1 MSNDIRDAAPA
12 TPASPAA
19 DTRTRFDRRDFLRVS
34 SLAGGGLLL
43 GTVLDFSSPA
53 LLGATESAALAGAS
67 AAGGLAAGEFTP
79 NAFIRIA
86 PTGAITIISKNP
98 EVGQGVRTMLPML
111 VAEELDVPWESITIE
126 QAMVDEPKYGRQ
138 VAGGSTAT
146 PTNWEPLRRAGAA
159 GRQMLIAAAAQT
171 WGVPEADC
179 TTEAGVVHHRAS
191 NRRATYAELATK
203 AATLTAPALAD
214 VKVKDPKDYRII
226 GKFTRGIDNRKIVTG
241 APIFGIDVTVPGML
255 HAVFEKA
262 PVFGAKVASANID
275 QVKALPG
282 VKQVFVVEG
291 TANLAGLMP
300 GVAILAETWWH
311 ARSAR
316 RRLRVTWAEHP
327 TAQQSSAAFAAKA
340 TELMAAAPQNVA
352 RTFGDCAGTLAAAG
366 NKVVEA
372 TYEYPFL
379 AHAPLEPQ
387 NCTAS
392 WANGKMEI
400 WAPSQAP
407 QGGRVLVAQTLGIP
421 EADISIHMVRGGGGF
436 GRRLNNDYMVEAA
449 AIAKQA
455 GVPVK
460 LTWSREDDMQHDF
473 YRPAG
478 WHKLKGAVDAS
489 GKLVAWDNHF
499 VTFGEGQRFAQAASI
514 SPTEFPIGFVPNLQ
528 FGVSTMPLGVP
539 TGFLRAPTS
548 NAIAFV
554 YQSFID
560 ELALAAG
567 KDLVQFRLDLL
578 AQAAS
583 MTQPPGAPP
592 VAVNAERMR
601 GVLQLVA
608 EKSGWGKR
616 TLPKGTGM
624 GVGMHFSHRGYFAEV
639 VEATVSNSGEVKV
652 VKVWVAGDVGSV
664 IINPSGALQQVQ
676 GSVLDGLAEAFK
688 QEITIEGGRTVQ
700 ANFDDFE
707 LLRITEAPPVE
718 VHFVTTNFPPTGMG
732 EPALPPVI
740 PALTGAIFA
749 ATGKRVRS
757 LPLSRHDLSW
767 S

>member
-1 MSNDIRDAAPA
+1 MTTDLRDTA
-12 TPASPAA
+12 PAA
-19 DTRTRFDRRDFLRVS
+19 DAAKTFDRRDFLRVS
-34 SLAGGGLLL
+34 SIAGGGLLL
-43 GTVLDFSSPA
+43 GTMLDFSHPA
-53 LLGATESAALAGAS
+53 LLGATEAGAL
-67 AAGGLAAGEFTP
+67 GGVAAGEFMP

-86 PTGAITIISKNP
+86 SSGAVTIISKNP
-98 EVGQGVRTMLPML
+98 EVGQGIRTMLPML
-111 VAEELDVPWESITIE
+111 IAEELDVAWDSITIE
-126 QAMVDEPKYGRQ
+126 LAMADEPKYGRQ

-159 GRQMLIAAAAQT
+159 GRQMLVAAAAAN
-171 WGVPEADC
+171 WGVPEAEC
-179 TTEAGVVHHRAS
+179 TTENGAVLHRAS
-191 NRRATYAELATK
+191 NRRATYGSLAEK
-203 AATLTAPALAD
+203 AATLTAPAPAS
-214 VKVKDPKDYRII
+214 VKLKDPKDFKII
-226 GKFTRGIDNRKIVTG
+226 GKFTRGIDNRRIVTG
-241 APIFGIDVTVPGML
+241 QPLFGIDVQVPGML
-255 HAVFEKA
+255 HAVYEKA

-275 QVKALPG
+275 QIKALPG

-291 TANLAGLMP
+291 AAPAANGAVNLAGLLP
-300 GVAILAETWWH
+300 GVAIVAETFWH

-327 TAQQSSAAFAAKA
+327 TSQQSSAAFSAKA
-340 TELMAAAPQNVA
+340 AELMAGEPAQIIRND
-352 RTFGDCAGTLAAAG
+352 GDCAAALGGAA
-366 NKVVEA
+366 KTVEA

-392 WANGKMEI
+392 FVNGKMEL

-407 QGGRVLVAQTLGIP
+407 AGGRALIAQTLGI
-421 EADISIHMVRGGGGF
+421 AADDISIHMMRGGGGF

-460 LTWSREDDMQHDF
+460 LTWTREDDMQHDF

-478 WHKLKGAVDAS
+478 WHKLKGGVNAS

-499 VTFGEGQRFAQAASI
+499 ITFGEGQGYAPAASI
-514 SPTEFPIGFVPNLQ
+514 GATEFPVAFIPNLR
-528 FGVSTMPLGVP
+528 FGVSKMPLGVP

-560 ELALAAG
+560 ELAIAAG
-567 KDLVQFRLDLL
+567 KDPVAFRLDLL
-578 AQAAS
+578 AQASTITPA
-583 MTQPPGAPP
+583 PGAPP
-592 VAVNAERMR
+592 AAVSAERMR

-616 TLPKGTGM
+616 SLPRGSGM
-624 GVGMHFSHRGYFAEV
+624 GVGMHYSHRGYFAEV
-639 VEATVSNSGEVKV
+639 VEVNVSRTGEVKV
-652 VKVWVAGDVGSV
+652 VKVWVAGDVGSQ
-664 IINPSGALQQVQ
+664 IINPSGALAQVQ

-688 QEITIEGGRTVQ
+688 QEITIEGGKTVQ
-700 ANFDDFE
+700 SNFDDFE
-707 LLRITEAPPVE
+707 LLRITEVPPVE
-718 VHFVTTNFPPTGMG
+718 VHFRTTENPPTGMG

-740 PALTGAIFA
+740 PALTNAIFA

>member
-1 MSNDIRDAAPA
+1 MSNDIRDV
-12 TPASPAA
+12 ASTGPAA
-19 DTRTRFDRRDFLRVS
+19 DAPTRFDRRDFLRVS
-34 SLAGGGLLL
+34 TLAGGGLLL

-53 LLGATESAALAGAS
+53 LLGATDTSALAGAG
-67 AAGGLAAGEFTP
+67 AGLAAGEFTP

-86 PTGAITIISKNP
+86 PTGAVAIISKNP

-111 VAEELDVPWESITIE
+111 IAEELDVPWESITIE
-126 QAMVDEPKYGRQ
+126 QAMADEPKYGRQ

-171 WGVPEADC
+171 WGVPEAEC
-179 TTEAGVVHHRAS
+179 TTEAGAVHHRS
-191 NRRATYAELATK
+191 SRRRATYGELAAK

-214 VKVKDPKDYRII
+214 VKLKDPKDFTII

-241 APIFGIDVTVPGML
+241 APLFGIDVTVPGML

-262 PVFGAKVASANID
+262 PVFGAKVATANVD

-282 VKQVFVVEG
+282 VKQVFIVEG

-300 GVAILAETWWH
+300 GVAILADTWWH

-327 TAQQSSAAFAAKA
+327 TAQQSSAAFSAKA
-340 TELMAAAPQNVA
+340 AELMGGAPQNIA
-352 RTFGDCAGTLAAAG
+352 RAMGDCAGVLASPD

-392 WANGKMEI
+392 WSNGKMEI

-478 WHKLKGAVDAS
+478 WHKLKGAVDVG

-499 VTFGEGQRFAQAASI
+499 VTFGEGQRYAQAASI

-560 ELALAAG
+560 ELAQAAG
-567 KDLVQFRLDLL
+567 KDPVQFRLELL

-583 MTQPPGAPP
+583 ITQPQGAPP

-608 EKSGWGKR
+608 EKSGWGR
-616 TLPKGTGM
+616 RRLSKGTGM

-688 QEITIEGGRTVQ
+688 QEITIEGGRAVQ
-700 ANFDDFE
+700 SNFDDFE

-740 PALTGAIFA
+740 PALTNAIFA